1 MGCQSKRR
9 IPKRK
14 FETLLLLSPELSADN
29 REGIINALTAIIERE
44 KGVMVEVDNW
54 GMRDLAYPVRKLMRG
69 YYVRLV
75 YNAPAELIA
84 ELERNVRITDG
95 IFKFVTVKLADEVAG
110 EVA

>member
-1 MGCQSKRR
+1 M
-9 IPKRK
+9 RK

-29 REGIINALTAIIERE
+29 REGIINALTAIIARE
-44 KGVMVEVDNW
+44 KGIMVEVDNW

-69 YYVRLV
+69 FYVRLV
-75 YNAPAELIA
+75 YQAPAELIA
-84 ELERNVRITDG
+84 ELERNIRITDG